1 MPTVYRVFVKKRSL
15 PALALCVAAALAPFP
30 HAGAAAVADPDYQ
43 VKLRLSDTA
52 VGADGA
58 PSAQFRSFF
67 DVRESSGAEQSVYFD
82 TADGLLANHGW
93 TARLRY
99 KDGAQGYDVTYKYRL
114 PLEDNSVSSE
124 SVGAGLEE
132 ARKQNFDASDTNYAA
147 QVNASYATST
157 LDFSTKKSAACVTA
171 QCEIP
176 SADKAVA
183 IVKDLEPGKFAKAT
197 GTTLAASDL
206 KMTQTVEQRTWR
218 VEIGG
223 VKTDL
228 EIATFGDQV
237 WAEISEEETSR
248 KDAVRKRDTLVAE
261 LDRAG
266 LLVHEDAF
274 KTGKVIESGWQQ

>member
-1 MPTVYRVFVKKRSL
+1 M
-15 PALALCVAAALAPFP
+15 
-30 HAGAAAVADPDYQ
+30 
-43 VKLRLSDTA
+43 
-52 VGADGA
+52 
-58 PSAQFRSFF
+58 
-67 DVRESSGAEQSVYFD
+67 
-82 TADGLLANHGW
+82 
-93 TARLRY
+93 
-99 KDGAQGYDVTYKYRL
+99 TYKYRL
-114 PLEDNSVSSE
+114 PLEGNSVSSE

-228 EIATFGDQV
+228 EIATFGGQV

-274 KTGKVIESGWQQ
+274 KTGNVIESGWQQ